1 MKTILM
7 SVVPMKILVEVGTL
21 TNVLEVLIAASE
33 PIAIGYSLIKNMG
46 I

>member
-7 SVVPMKILVEVGTL
+7 SVVPMTITVERGTRIS
-21 TNVLEVLIAASE
+21 VLEVLIAASE